1 MRGSGTRPV
10 KSAQRVLELLEYFS
24 ANRKQV
30 SVMEISR
37 SLGYPQSSTSELL
50 RCLVTLGYL
59 TYDGHERSFRPTPR
73 VAILGAWVKPE
84 LFRQGHLL
92 PMMDELSGSTTELI
106 ALATTV
112 GVTVRYI
119 HVIEAT
125 NPIRM
130 HVPQGATRP
139 LLRSAMGKL
148 FLTQYDE
155 RKVKSLVHRLNAEEP
170 DSSRHVRYTELAA
183 ELNMVRRQGYSVS
196 YNQVNPGGGMI
207 AMLLPSADKEQPL
220 AVGIGGVTSI
230 LQGNLDRY
238 LTALRQAIA
247 RHCTFE
253 ANGEDTEALAW
264 PMPGRKLPLKDPFFT
279 QGYRV

>member
-1 MRGSGTRPV
+1 MRGTGSRPV
-10 KSAQRVLELLEYFS
+10 KSAQRVLELLEYFG
-24 ANRKQV
+24 ANRRQV
-30 SVMEISR
+30 SVMEICR
-37 SLGYPQSSTSELL
+37 ALGYPQSSTSELL
-50 RCLVTLGYL
+50 RCLVNLGYL
-59 TYDGHERSFRPTPR
+59 TYDGRERSFRPTPR

-92 PMMDELSGSTTELI
+92 PMMDELSVSTTELI

-119 HVIEAT
+119 HVIDAT
-125 NPIRM
+125 NPVRM

-139 LLRSAMGKL
+139 LLISATGKL

-170 DSSRHVRYTELAA
+170 DPERKVRYADLANELDQI
-183 ELNMVRRQGYSVS
+183 RRQGYAVS
-196 YNQVNPGGGMI
+196 YNKVNPGGGMI
-207 AMLLPSADKEQPL
+207 AMLLPSADRDQPL
-220 AVGIGGVTSI
+220 AVGIGGVSAI
-230 LQGNLDRY
+230 LEANLDRY
-238 LTALRQAIA
+238 LAALRQAIA

-253 ANGEDTEALAW
+253 ESVEVLAW
-264 PMPGRKLPLKDPFFT
+264 PVPAPKLPMNDPFFT